1 LSITLKLGLVEGVM
15 IEIKGADGVLR
26 IELEEEELRLRSG
39 KKGKSIIE
47 VLLFFIKYITGQQ

>member
-1 LSITLKLGLVEGVM
+1 M